1 MPVQLFV
8 LTIAIVGLACLVQ
21 STVGFGSAL
30 LAMPLLVPLIGLNI
44 ATPLVGLFSMTLGV
58 IVLIMDHAL
67 VDLSSAR
74 WLIAAS
80 VAGVPFG
87 LLLLRVLPESTMK
100 LGLGALLIA
109 YGVYSLV
116 RTQLP
121 ASNSRLIAIIF
132 GFVSGVLGG
141 AYNTNGPP
149 LVIYGTLRRWP
160 PAQFRATLQGV
171 FIFANVAIIS
181 GQALA
186 GMWTRQV
193 WQLFV
198 WSIPTIVIALILGRW
213 LNKRIPQQLF
223 ARIVYA
229 LLVGL
234 GAVLILRF

>member
-1 MPVQLFV
+1 MSIQLII

-30 LAMPLLVPLIGLNI
+30 LAMPLLVPLIGLST
-44 ATPLVGLFSMTLGV
+44 ATPLVGLFSMALGAV
-58 IVLIMDHAL
+58 LLIMDHAL
-67 VDLSSAR
+67 VDLRSAR
-74 WLIAAS
+74 WLIVAS
-80 VAGVPFG
+80 VAGVPVG

-100 LGLGALLIA
+100 LGLGVLLIA
-109 YGVYSLV
+109 YGGYSLV

-121 ASNSRLIAIIF
+121 ATNSRLVAVAF

-149 LVIYGTLRRWP
+149 LVIYGTLRGWP

-171 FIFANVAIIS
+171 FIFANVAILS

-186 GMWTRQV
+186 GLWTQLV

-198 WSIPTIVIALILGRW
+198 WSIPIMVIALLLGRW
-213 LNKRIPQQLF
+213 LNKHIPQQLF
-223 ARIVYA
+223 ARMVYG
-229 LLVGL
+229 LLIGL
-234 GAVLILRF
+234 GLLLILR

>member
-1 MPVQLFV
+1 MSMQLIV

-30 LAMPLLVPLIGLNI
+30 LAMPLLVPLIGLSV
-44 ATPLVGLFSMTLGV
+44 ATPLVGLFSMTLGA

-67 VDLSSAR
+67 VDLRSAR

-80 VAGVPFG
+80 LVGVPVG

-109 YGVYSLV
+109 YGGYSLAST
-116 RTQLP
+116 RLP
-121 ASNSRLIAIIF
+121 ATNSKWVAIVF
-132 GFVSGVLGG
+132 GFISGVLGG

-171 FIFANVAIIS
+171 FIFANVAILT

-186 GMWTRQV
+186 GMWTWQV
-193 WQLFV
+193 WQLFGG
-198 WSIPTIVIALILGRW
+198 SMPAIFAAIVVGRW
-213 LNKRIPQQLF
+213 LNKRIPQQGF
-223 ARIVYA
+223 ARIVYG
-229 LLVGL
+229 LLIGL
-234 GAVLILRF
+234 GLLLILR